1 MRIRHVRIRLVFE
14 SLIMHRAARSTLSS
28 VLSLLLVTSVAS
40 AQEAKSDS
48 ASSASSSAAASS
60 EAAEKS
66 GGVSAADV
74 QNPVASLVSVP
85 FQNNTYFDVGPYKST
100 ANAML
105 VEPVVPFK
113 LGEDWALI
121 SRTIFPIVYEPRVSP
136 DSGGTF
142 GLGNVQPQ
150 FYLTPAHPGSI
161 IWGIGPQLWLP
172 TATDKSLGNNHLGG
186 GPAVALLSIQG
197 HWLYGAL
204 ISQMWAGNGKER
216 INELTVEPIVY
227 YNMAH
232 GWYLVST
239 PVATAQW
246 AEVGRNVW
254 TVPVGGGLGRLFKV
268 GSQPINMRIEAFDN
282 VHRPDFAPSWQVQ
295 FQVQFLFPKH

>member
-1 MRIRHVRIRLVFE
+1 MRIRLVFKR
-14 SLIMHRAARSTLSS
+14 LNMHRRARSTLSS
-28 VLSLLLVTSVAS
+28 VLCLLLVTSMAS
-40 AQEAKSDS
+40 GQEAKSGA

-66 GGVSAADV
+66 GGVSAADA
-74 QNPVASLVSVP
+74 QNPVASVVSVP
-85 FQNNTYFDVGPYKST
+85 FQNNTYFGAGPYKST

-113 LGEDWALI
+113 LGENWAVI
-121 SRTIFPIVYEPRVSP
+121 SRTIIPIVYEPRVSP
-136 DSGGTF
+136 DRGGTF
-142 GLGNVQPQ
+142 GLGNLQPQ
-150 FYLTPAHPGSI
+150 FYLTPAHPGSV

-186 GPAVALLSIQG
+186 GPAAVLLSIQG

-204 ISQMWAGNGKER
+204 ISQMWAGNGKGR
-216 INELTVEPIVY
+216 TNQFTFEPIVF
-227 YNMAH
+227 YNMAR
-232 GWYLVST
+232 GWYLTST
-239 PVATAQW
+239 PVVTAQW
-246 AEVGRNVW
+246 DERGHNVW
-254 TVPVGGGLGRLFKV
+254 TVPVGGGVGRLFKV